1 MPSPSAATCS
11 AHTQHL
17 LCNIAVALLA
27 ACAFSC
33 AMLFWGALCMLDH
46 QRRLLR
52 SPAADASHDDGGVQ
66 RLIGLLA
73 M

>member
-1 MPSPSAATCS
+1 
-11 AHTQHL
+11 
-17 LCNIAVALLA
+17 
-27 ACAFSC
+27 
-33 AMLFWGALCMLDH
+33 MLFWGALCMLDH